1 VAFVL
6 IVVAVLRELYLNVEF
21 GMRRRGQDMSYDY
34 LGFRAGF
41 GIREQGIPY
50 RSSESYLK
58 AYMVGVVNTV
68 RIALS
73 GIVFASVLGLVMGV
87 ARLSPNWLVRKIA
100 QVYVEV
106 LRNTPLVIQLIFL
119 YVGVIL
125 ALPAIGGGF
134 HIPGVGFL
142 SNRGAA
148 ITTIRGGEGF
158 GMWVWFFLAGIIA
171 AYLVRRWRTAVNER
185 TGDPHYRTLWSLGTL
200 LAFSALG
207 LLLVSDALVL
217 DVPELA
223 EGGRRYLGGAQM
235 SGQFAALLIGLA
247 VYTSAFIA
255 EIIRGSILAVEKGQ
269 KEAAEALGLRPGQQL
284 RLVVLPQALRIAIP
298 PVNSQYLNLTKN
310 TSLAIAIGFD
320 ELLSVSKVIMN
331 QSGRQFQQFLI
342 VITTYL
348 ILSLIISTVMNIVN
362 RAVTTKGRR

>member
-21 GMRRRGQDMSYDY
+21 GMRRRGQSMGFEY
-34 LGFRAGF
+34 LDFRAGF

-58 AYMVGVVNTV
+58 AYTVGVVNTI

-73 GIVFASVLGLVMGV
+73 GIVLASILGLLMGV
-87 ARLSPNWLVRKIA
+87 ARLSPNWMVRKIA

-119 YVGVIL
+119 YVAVVL

-134 HIPGVGFL
+134 HVPGVGFL

-148 ITTIRGGEGF
+148 ITTIRGGEDF
-158 GMWVWFFLAGIIA
+158 GLWMWFFLAGIAA
-171 AYLVRRWRTAVNER
+171 AYLVRRWRTAVSER
-185 TGDPHYRTLWSLGTL
+185 TGNPHYRTVWAFGTL
-200 LAFSALG
+200 LAFSAAG
-207 LLLVSDALVL
+207 YLLAPGALAL
-217 DVPELA
+217 DVPELG
-223 EGGRRYLGGAQM
+223 EMGRRYIGGAQM
-235 SGQFAALLIGLA
+235 SGEFAALLIGLA

-269 KEAAEALGLRPGQQL
+269 KEAAEALGLSPGQQL

-298 PVNSQYLNLTKN
+298 PINSQYLNLTKN
-310 TSLAIAIGFD
+310 SSLAIAIAFD
-320 ELLSVSKVIMN
+320 DLLSVSKTIMN

-342 VITTYL
+342 VISTYL
-348 ILSLIISTVMNIVN
+348 ILSLVISSVMNAVN
-362 RAVTTKGRR
+362 WGVTRKGRR